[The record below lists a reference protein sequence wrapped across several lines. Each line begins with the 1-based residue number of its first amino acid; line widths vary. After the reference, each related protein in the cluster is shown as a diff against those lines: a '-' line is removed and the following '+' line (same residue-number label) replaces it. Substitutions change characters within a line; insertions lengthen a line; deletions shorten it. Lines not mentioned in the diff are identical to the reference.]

1 MITQINRLPPRL
13 MWVCIASVVRVK
25 VAANDSPACWATK
38 VLPAAA
44 AAKAT
49 VNQPYRFRA
58 AVQAL
63 ITMPPSAAS
72 GTRMTTACTTRGCRG
87 RPRISIVEA

>member
-1 MITQINRLPPRL
+1 MC
-13 MWVCIASVVRVK
+13 VSIASVLRAK
-25 VAANDSPACWATK
+25 VAANASPACWATK
-38 VLPAAA
+38 VLAAAA

-63 ITMPPSAAS
+63 ITIPPSADS

-87 RPRISIVEA
+87 RPMISMVEA